1 MMMSSHPVF
10 LDGHVGEVDEH
21 VVQLTG
27 ARRVLHC
34 AEAAEPQLVPGTHTI
49 SIIQELRVL

>member
-34 AEAAEPQLVPGTHTI
+34 AEAAEPQLVPETHTI

>member
-1 MMMSSHPVF
+1 VL

-27 ARRVLHC
+27 TGCVLHR
-34 AEAAEPQLVPGTHTI
+34 AEAAEPQLVPETHTM
-49 SIIQELRVL
+49 SIIREPRVL